1 MGPEPKSAFRQVAG
15 YKNSEWSQFDPH
27 SDDRD
32 EGNELQRGQVTRSRV
47 HPEREG
53 SGT

>member
-1 MGPEPKSAFRQVAG
+1 MEPEPKSAFREVAG
-15 YKNSEWSQFDPH
+15 YKRSEWSQFDPH

-32 EGNELQRGQVTRSRV
+32 EGNELQRGHMACSSV